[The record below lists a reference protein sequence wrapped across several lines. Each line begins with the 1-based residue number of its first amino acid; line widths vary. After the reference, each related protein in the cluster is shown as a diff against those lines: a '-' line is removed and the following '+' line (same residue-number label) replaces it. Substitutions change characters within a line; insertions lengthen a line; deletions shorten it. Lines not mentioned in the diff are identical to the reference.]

1 MRHTANDH
9 RTRVTKLLI
18 RRAFLDLLRQKPIQ
32 SITVKELCAQA
43 GINRG
48 TFYSHYTDI
57 YDLLG
62 QMEAGFQKELE
73 GLLSGQEGDPVKV
86 TTSIYQFLKDNADF
100 CAVTLGE
107 HGDKAFAARLLS
119 SARERSMDSY
129 ARYFQGASPQQIDE
143 FFAFVSGGHIALLQK
158 WVSDGMAASAEEM
171 AATAENIMLCGI
183 GFLRNNTPPE
193 RKNTP

>member
-1 MRHTANDH
+1 M
-9 RTRVTKLLI
+9 
-18 RRAFLDLLRQKPIQ
+18 PIHAI
-32 SITVKELCAQA
+32 SVKELCAQA

-171 AATAENIMLCGI
+171 AATAENIMLYGI

-193 RKNTP
+193 RKNIP

>member
-119 SARERSMDSY
+119 SARGRSMDSY
-129 ARYFQGASPQQIDE
+129 ARYFQGASPQ
-143 FFAFVSGGHIALLQK
+143 
-158 WVSDGMAASAEEM
+158 
-171 AATAENIMLCGI
+171 
-183 GFLRNNTPPE
+183 
-193 RKNTP
+193 

>member
-1 MRHTANDH
+1 MRHTADDH

-18 RRAFLDLLRQKPIQ
+18 RRAFLDLLGQKPIQ

-100 CAVTLGE
+100 CAVTL
-107 HGDKAFAARLLS
+107 
-119 SARERSMDSY
+119 ERSMDSY

-171 AATAENIMLCGI
+171 AATAENIMLYGI

-193 RKNTP
+193 RKNIP

>member
-18 RRAFLDLLRQKPIQ
+18 RRAFLDLLGQKPIQ

-107 HGDKAFAARLLS
+107 HGDKAFAAR
-119 SARERSMDSY
+119 ERSMDSY

-171 AATAENIMLCGI
+171 AATAENIMLYGI

-193 RKNTP
+193 RKNIP